1 MSKIVESKCCN
12 LVSVVVVVVVVV
24 VAAMVLIFL
33 LMLLDP
39 LRFSHEDINC
49 HFNLWSVEGLV

>member
-12 LVSVVVVVVVVV
+12 LVSVVVVV
-24 VAAMVLIFL
+24 AAMVLIFL
-33 LMLLDP
+33 LMWLDP

>member
-24 VAAMVLIFL
+24 AAMVLMCL

>member
-12 LVSVVVVVVVVV
+12 LVSVVVVVVVV

>member
-12 LVSVVVVVVVVV
+12 LVSVVVVVVV